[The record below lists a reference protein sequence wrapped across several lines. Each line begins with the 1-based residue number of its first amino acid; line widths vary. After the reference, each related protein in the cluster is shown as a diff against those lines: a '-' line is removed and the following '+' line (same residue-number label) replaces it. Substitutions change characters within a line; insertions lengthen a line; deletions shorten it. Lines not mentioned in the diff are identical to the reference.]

1 MSLRTPVIVNGKC
14 AVLRGHCVKSN
25 GALYYNNYF
34 EFEGEMNYILSHM
47 DVVEVMLNNAEV
59 YVNNNYCWK
68 SVIDRLNSL
77 IETISE

>member
-1 MSLRTPVIVNGKC
+1 MLKQ
-14 AVLRGHCVKSN
+14 
-25 GALYYNNYF
+25 ALPQCRNKK
-34 EFEGEMNYILSHM
+34 
-47 DVVEVMLNNAEV
+47 VMLNNAEV